1 MDNQPASKDISVD
14 KTAKRGK
21 RKNNLDVAHSGVA
34 KSTSSDLVGANF
46 VTVAE
51 TVSFVVH
58 LNFEVDLRLA
68 PPNLLV
74 AIVLCIFFSSVL
86 SNGNSVSY
94 YYQANSTSDK
104 FITVSVGNGSS

>member
-58 LNFEVDLRLA
+58 LNF
-68 PPNLLV
+68 
-74 AIVLCIFFSSVL
+74 
-86 SNGNSVSY
+86 
-94 YYQANSTSDK
+94 
-104 FITVSVGNGSS
+104 